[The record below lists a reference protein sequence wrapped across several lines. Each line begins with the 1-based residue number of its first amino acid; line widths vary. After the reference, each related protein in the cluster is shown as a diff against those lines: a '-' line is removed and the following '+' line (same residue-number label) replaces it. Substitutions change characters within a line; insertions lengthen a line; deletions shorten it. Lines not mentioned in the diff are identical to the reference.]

1 MIAFSFYLST
11 NRKRLQNG
19 TTLQRFSNIKV
30 CRQQTWVRSGL
41 RLLQGVS
48 RLHFFNVFSSGYNL
62 YASTLDL
69 KQKFK
74 LFIFIFIRHLGL

>member
-1 MIAFSFYLST
+1 MAEDDENQSKY
-11 NRKRLQNG
+11 NVKYMENEKRDKL
-19 TTLQRFSNIKV
+19 TV
-30 CRQQTWVRSGL
+30 CKHG
-41 RLLQGVS
+41 
-48 RLHFFNVFSSGYNL
+48 FSSGYNL